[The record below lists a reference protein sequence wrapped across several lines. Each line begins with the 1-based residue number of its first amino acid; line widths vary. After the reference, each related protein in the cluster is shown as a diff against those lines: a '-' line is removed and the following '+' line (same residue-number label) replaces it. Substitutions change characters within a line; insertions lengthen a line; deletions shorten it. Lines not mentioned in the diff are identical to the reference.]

1 MGVKAAVDRPGFDLL
16 PGGRCARHGKVV
28 RRMGQRGR
36 IKSPMQMLKLWDEY
50 KERCD
55 NRSVI
60 VWDHNKKTG
69 DYDMNEVI
77 RSVTYTI
84 KGFAVFL
91 GMTEQNF
98 YTTYNKNP
106 KFEYVIARIREEC
119 EVNTREK
126 FELGMIPTKLAGLWM
141 SKYGYTTKQEDS
153 VTGAD
158 GGPVEFAWGKNEGL
172 DAAPEGE
179 GA

>member
-1 MGVKAAVDRPGFDLL
+1 
-16 PGGRCARHGKVV
+16 
-28 RRMGQRGR
+28 
-36 IKSPMQMLKLWDEY
+36 
-50 KERCD
+50 
-55 NRSVI
+55 
-60 VWDHNKKTG
+60 
-69 DYDMNEVI
+69 
-77 RSVTYTI
+77 
-84 KGFAVFL
+84 
-91 GMTEQNF
+91 MTEQNF

-172 DAAPEGE
+172 DAAPKGE